1 MPSENIPDMTKNVCF
16 LGMGIM
22 GSAMAANLARKNLKV
37 KVWNRSSTRPGLEV
51 AEQAGA
57 IVCQKLSDALAGAD
71 LVFSCLGDVADVES
85 VLTGPA
91 GVSQRAGAGAIVV
104 DFSTIGPAAAR
115 DIEAKL
121 AAAQMIFLDA
131 PVTGGDVGA
140 REGTLTI
147 MVGGD
152 EAIFHQVEPYLQQM
166 GKTVRYCGP
175 TGSGQA
181 IKLANQALCALNLMG
196 VCEAMRM
203 VEDLGLDKKLVV
215 DVLEKG
221 AGGSWALSN
230 LGPRIVAGDLQ
241 PAFAMKH
248 MLKDLRLVFENVP
261 AQGQFPG
268 TRLAFDLFEKVLAMD
283 AGAGDLGT
291 QAMIKAY
298 RRQADGAGCA
308 KHDGHEVQDALEGME
323 CADRIAL
330 EWQLD
335 GE

>member
-1 MPSENIPDMTKNVCF
+1 MPLENIPDMTKTVSF

-22 GSAMAANLARKNLKV
+22 GSAMAANLARQNVKV
-37 KVWNRSSTRPGLEV
+37 KVWNRSSNRPGLEV

-57 IVCQKLSDALAGAD
+57 QVCLKLSDALEGGD
-71 LVFSCLGDVADVES
+71 LVFSCLGDVADVEA
-85 VLTGPA
+85 VLTGAA
-91 GVSQRAGAGAIVV
+91 GVSQRAAAGVIVV

-152 EAIFHQVEPYLQQM
+152 ETIFHQIKPYLAQM

-181 IKLANQALCALNLMG
+181 LKLANQALCALNLVG

-261 AQGQFPG
+261 PQGQFPG

-283 AGAGDLGT
+283 AGAGELGT

-298 RRQADGAGCA
+298 R
-308 KHDGHEVQDALEGME
+308 HDGQVQDALAGTE

>member
-1 MPSENIPDMTKNVCF
+1 LPLENKPDLTRNVSF

-22 GSAMAANLARKNLKV
+22 GSAMAANLSRKNVNV
-37 KVWNRSSTRPGLEV
+37 KVWNRSPERPGIEI
-51 AEQAGA
+51 ARAAGA
-57 IVCQKLSDALAGAD
+57 EVCPKLADAIDGAQ
-71 LVFSCLGDVADVES
+71 LVFSCLGDVADVEA
-85 VLTGPA
+85 VLTGTS
-91 GVSQRAGAGAIVV
+91 GVCQLAAPGAIVV

-115 DIEAKL
+115 ALEARL
-121 AAAQMIFLDA
+121 AAAKMVFLDA

-140 REGTLTI
+140 REATLTI
-147 MVGGD
+147 MVGGP
-152 EAIFHQVEPYLQQM
+152 ESAFREIEPYLLTM

-175 TGSGQA
+175 IGSGQA
-181 IKLANQALCALNLMG
+181 LKLANQALCALNLVG

-215 DVLEKG
+215 EVLEKG

-230 LGPRIVAGDLQ
+230 LGPRIVADDLQ

-261 AQGQFPG
+261 PHGQLPG
-268 TRLAFDLFEKVLAMD
+268 TRLAYDLFEKVLTMD
-283 AGAGDLGT
+283 AGAAELGT
-291 QAMIKAY
+291 QAMVKAY
-298 RRQADGAGCA
+298 RQPGEDAGYE
-308 KHDGHEVQDALEGME
+308 GHEVQAALEGME

-335 GE
+335 E